1 MTSNAT
7 EQETKE
13 IIAEMVRLFNID
25 ENLMPDMMDKE
36 DIIGNEDLTD
46 EENAKYWLDQATVI
60 INNDC
65 GKNGVIFW
73 GDSEYW
79 FSVLTTDK
87 EGKFRLMGKDDVEM
101 VYWGKSLR
109 R

>member
-13 IIAEMVRLFNID
+13 IIAEMVRLYQLD
-25 ENLMPDMMDKE
+25 ENLMPDMMDRE
-36 DIIGNEDLTD
+36 DIEGNEDLTD

-60 INNDC
+60 VNHDPC
-65 GKNGVIFW
+65 KNGVIFW

-79 FSVLTTDK
+79 FSILTTDR
-87 EGKFRLMGKDDVEM
+87 EGTLRLMGKEDVELI
-101 VYWGKSLR
+101 YWGKR
-109 R
+109 